1 MHRTQMPSEGVLIFI
16 SKPGPSGEPRPL
28 SNTNSS
34 EAERSSPLISNY
46 ALKKKKVFN
55 QSTPSTF

>member
-46 ALKKKKVFN
+46 ALKKKK
-55 QSTPSTF
+55 SL